1 MDKVE
6 SAHEVIAP
14 VVKTIRVNLAV
25 EAAFRL
31 FTEEI
36 SRWWPLASHSVGG
49 DDAETCILEGKV
61 GGRFYEV
68 QKDGAQSDWGRVF
81 VWEPPHKVSFTMY
94 PGKTPEFATK
104 VEVSFAESE
113 FGGTTVALI
122 HRGWER
128 FGERGLAQRNN
139 YDGGWDTVLEKF
151 ISFAQPG

>member
-1 MDKVE
+1 
-6 SAHEVIAP
+6 
-14 VVKTIRVNLAV
+14 
-25 EAAFRL
+25 
-31 FTEEI
+31 
-36 SRWWPLASHSVGG
+36 
-49 DDAETCILEGKV
+49 
-61 GGRFYEV
+61 
-68 QKDGAQSDWGRVF
+68 
-81 VWEPPHKVSFTMY
+81 MY